1 MFRKTIL
8 TLAVLAISAAAAP
21 ALAEG
26 DAAAGEKT
34 YKKKCKTCHMIGE
47 GAKNRVGPILNG
59 IIDAPAGMV
68 DGFKYS
74 KALLAKKDE
83 GLVWSEAELDAFL
96 TKPRTYMK
104 GTKMS
109 FAGFK
114 DEADR
119 ANVIAYL
126 KSLQ

>member
-1 MFRKTIL
+1 MIRKTFL

-26 DAAAGEKT
+26 DVAAGEKT
-34 YKKKCKTCHMIGE
+34 YKKKCKTCHMVGD
-47 GAKNRVGPILNG
+47 GAKNRVGPVLNG
-59 IIDAPAGMV
+59 IVEAPAGMV

-83 GLVWSEAELDAFL
+83 GLVWTEAELDAFL
-96 TKPRTYMK
+96 TKPKTYLK

-114 DEADR
+114 DAADR

-126 KSLQ
+126 KSVE